1 MFSIKRWLRTGQVF
15 RCLAVLAMLCLGA
28 GTLQARDAVVIVTSF
43 GKEVTSAYKL
53 GFEARFP
60 QFAVEFINVPTTS
73 AVSLIRDRR
82 AGARPDVFWSSA
94 PDAFDV
100 LANLNFLTKAGNL
113 GAPQIP
119 SRIGNFNVDDPNG
132 LFKGQALSGY
142 GIMWNTRY
150 LKAKRLPLPKDW
162 NDLGNPVYFGHVV
175 MSSPSRSGTTHLMV
189 ETILQNYGWDEGWRQ
204 LVRIGANCGE
214 ITERSFGVPDAVN
227 RGHYGLGLVI
237 DFLALSGKNTGF
249 PVSFL
254 YPRNTA
260 VFPANI
266 AIIEGARNPEGARA
280 FVTFSLSQ
288 EGQAILLQPAISRFP
303 VLPSAYAQ
311 GVAQEDLSDLHTVM
325 RDATFRFDRSISE
338 RRYRI
343 VSSMFDQ
350 LITFRH
356 VELKRAIER
365 IREAENLLSRRP
377 HAKAAALVDQA
388 RERAYSIPIA
398 AAQISDAAFV
408 RELTARDKRSGGHK
422 KLAEAERRMA
432 QEAKENYQEA
442 DRLAQQAIRLLADAP
457 GEAP

>member
-1 MFSIKRWLRTGQVF
+1 MALTKTVRTLVF
-15 RCLAVLAMLCLGA
+15 RSLAFLAMAVIGANVVLAK
-28 GTLQARDAVVIVTSF
+28 DSVVIVTSF
-43 GKEVTSAYKL
+43 SKELTSAYKL

-60 QFAVEFINVPTTS
+60 QLAVEFINVPTTS

-94 PDAFDV
+94 PDAFDA
-100 LANLNFLTKAGNL
+100 LARLNFLTRTGDL
-113 GAPQIP
+113 GDPQIP
-119 SRIGNFNVDDPNG
+119 SRIGSFDVDDPNG

-150 LKAKRLPLPKDW
+150 LQAKRLPLPKDW
-162 NDLGNPVYFGHVV
+162 SDLGDPVYAGHVV
-175 MSSPSRSGTTHLMV
+175 MSSPSRSGTTHLIV
-189 ETILQNYGWDEGWRQ
+189 ETILQNYGWVEGWRQ

-227 RGHYGLGLVI
+227 RGHYGLGPVI
-237 DFLALSGKNTGF
+237 DFLGLSAKNTGF
-249 PVSFL
+249 PVAFL
-254 YPRNTA
+254 YPRKTA

-280 FVTFSLSQ
+280 FVSFSLSQ

-311 GVAQEDLSDLHTVM
+311 GVAQADLSDLHEVI
-325 RDATFRFDRSISE
+325 RDTTFRFDRSISE

-356 VELKRAIER
+356 AELKRAIEH
-365 IREAENLLSRRP
+365 ITEAENLLSLRP
-377 HAKAAALVDQA
+377 HAEAAALVAQA
-388 RERAYSIPIA
+388 REKAYSIPIS
-398 AAQISDAAFV
+398 AAQISSAAFV
-408 RELTARDKRSGGHK
+408 HDLTSRDKHAGGHK

-432 QEAKENYQEA
+432 QASRDNYLEA
-442 DRLAQQAIRLLADAP
+442 DNLAQQALRLLATTSGGTP
-457 GEAP
+457 